1 MNMRK
6 EIKIGLI
13 TIVAL
18 VLGYIGLN
26 FLKGISLFKA
36 ENEYYVRLSNLS
48 GTSVATPVLISG
60 YKVGAVR
67 TVDFSY
73 HEGKGY
79 GAVLTLAIDP
89 KVRIP
94 HGSTLRIKTNM
105 LSGAELIIESED
117 IKPSGFFASGDS
129 IPAIESTTDMMR
141 IATEEIVPSVAQL
154 MPEINRTMQRLNEIL
169 ASRAIDS
176 TLYSLNATA
185 LEAQRMMSQLNSS
198 MRHLPAVMGNVER
211 TSASLAQVS
220 RHAETLR
227 FDSILRNLNQATHD
241 LAQISQ
247 QLRSSEG
254 TAGKLINDPSL
265 YNRLDSLASSTE
277 ALMKDLKANPKRY
290 VHFSIF

>member
-1 MNMRK
+1 MKMRN
-6 EIKIGLI
+6 EVKIGLI

-36 ENEYYVRLSNLS
+36 ESEYYVRLNNLN
-48 GTSVATPVLISG
+48 GTGVATPVLISG
-60 YKVGAVR
+60 YKIGAVR

-79 GAVLTLAIDP
+79 GAVLTLALDP

-94 HGSTLRIKTNM
+94 HGSTVRIKTNV
-105 LSGAELIIESED
+105 LSGAALVIESD
-117 IKPSGFFASGDS
+117 QVQSGFYAPGDS
-129 IPAIESTTDMMR
+129 LQAIEDTTDIMK
-141 IATEEIVPSVAQL
+141 IATDEIIPSVVQL

-176 TLYSLNATA
+176 TLNSLNATA
-185 LEAQRMMSQLNSS
+185 LEAQRMMRQLNSS

-211 TSASLAQVS
+211 TSASLAQVG

-227 FDSILRNLNQATHD
+227 LDSIVRNLNQATHN
-241 LAQISQ
+241 LAELSQ

-290 VHFSIF
+290 VHFSLF

>member
-1 MNMRK
+1 MRN
-6 EIKIGLI
+6 EVKIGLI

-36 ENEYYVRLSNLS
+36 ESEYYVRLNNLN
-48 GTSVATPVLISG
+48 GTGVATPVLISG
-60 YKVGAVR
+60 YKIGAVR

-79 GAVLTLAIDP
+79 GAVLTLALDP

-94 HGSTLRIKTNM
+94 HGSTVRIKTNV
-105 LSGAELIIESED
+105 LSGAALVIESD
-117 IKPSGFFASGDS
+117 QVQSGFYAPGDS
-129 IPAIESTTDMMR
+129 LRAIEDTTDIMK
-141 IATEEIVPSVAQL
+141 IATDEIIPSVVQL

-169 ASRAIDS
+169 ANRVIDS
-176 TLYSLNATA
+176 TLNSLNATA
-185 LEAQRMMSQLNSS
+185 LKAQRMMGQLNSS

-211 TSASLAQVS
+211 TSASLAQVG

-227 FDSILRNLNQATHD
+227 LDSIVRNLNQATHN
-241 LAQISQ
+241 LAELSQ

-290 VHFSIF
+290 VHFSLF

>member
-1 MNMRK
+1 MKMRN
-6 EIKIGLI
+6 EVKIGLI

-36 ENEYYVRLSNLS
+36 ESEYYVRLNNLN
-48 GTSVATPVLISG
+48 GTGVATPVLISG
-60 YKVGAVR
+60 YKIGAVR

-79 GAVLTLAIDP
+79 GAVLTLALDP

-94 HGSTLRIKTNM
+94 HGSTVRIKTNV
-105 LSGAELIIESED
+105 LSGAALVIESD
-117 IKPSGFFASGDS
+117 QVQSGFYAPGDS
-129 IPAIESTTDMMR
+129 LRAIEDTTDIMK
-141 IATEEIVPSVAQL
+141 IATDEIIPSVVQL

-169 ASRAIDS
+169 ANRVIDS
-176 TLYSLNATA
+176 TLNSLNATA
-185 LEAQRMMSQLNSS
+185 LKAQRMMGQLNSS

-211 TSASLAQVS
+211 TSASLAQVG

-227 FDSILRNLNQATHD
+227 LDSIVRNLNQATHN
-241 LAQISQ
+241 LAELSQ

-290 VHFSIF
+290 VHFSLF

>member
-1 MNMRK
+1 MKMRN
-6 EIKIGLI
+6 EVKIGLI

-36 ENEYYVRLSNLS
+36 ESEYYVRLNNLN
-48 GTSVATPVLISG
+48 GTGVATPVLISG
-60 YKVGAVR
+60 YKIGAVR

-79 GAVLTLAIDP
+79 GAVLTLALDP

-94 HGSTLRIKTNM
+94 HGSTVRIKTNV
-105 LSGAELIIESED
+105 LSGAALIIESD
-117 IKPSGFFASGDS
+117 QVQSGFYAPGDS
-129 IPAIESTTDMMR
+129 LRAIEDTTDIMK
-141 IATEEIVPSVAQL
+141 IATDEIIPSVVQL

-176 TLYSLNATA
+176 TLNSLNATA
-185 LEAQRMMSQLNSS
+185 LEAQRMMGQLNSS

-211 TSASLAQVS
+211 ASASLAQVG

-227 FDSILRNLNQATHD
+227 LDSIVRNLNQATHN
-241 LAQISQ
+241 LAELSQ

-277 ALMKDLKANPKRY
+277 ALMKDLKVNPKRY
-290 VHFSIF
+290 VHFSLF